1 MQDPLNFLSLNGKIK
16 IQLSSLLKKC
26 LERQTSVPQVSFHF
40 SVGSAFF
47 YKRRQIL
54 MTASQ
59 ITAVFGVY
67 YSAIHGSGYNVPP
80 IYGTIPGYST
90 H

>member
-1 MQDPLNFLSLNGKIK
+1 
-16 IQLSSLLKKC
+16 
-26 LERQTSVPQVSFHF
+26 
-40 SVGSAFF
+40 
-47 YKRRQIL
+47 